1 MSSIKDEF
9 EELALELFSEFEVGN
24 DAREKITLTQPGI
37 SDPVEGVLPGKS
49 KTGTFFPASYALRDV
64 SDSIFTSDV
73 RGIFLCSEWESF
85 GINVKTKAVDDTG
98 QRYKVV
104 NITPSPKDVIY
115 TIQLRKL

>member
-1 MSSIKDEF
+1 MSRIKEDF
-9 EELALELFSEFEVGN
+9 ETLSLELFRDFEVGH
-24 DAREKITLTQPGI
+24 DARENITMTQPGI
-37 SDPVEGVLPGKS
+37 SDPVDGPLPGES
-49 KTGTFFPASYALRDV
+49 QSGVFFPASYALRDV

-73 RGIFLCSEWESF
+73 RGLFLCSEWESF
-85 GINVKTKAVDDTG
+85 GINTNTKAIDDTG